1 MNVTS
6 AEHRADR
13 AACMAEVERIVNSHS
28 LRGSEALCKM
38 LRYLTEQSFAHPSAH
53 PKEYQIATEVFG
65 RPADFDPQSD
75 STTRVQAGRLRSK
88 LAEYYASEG
97 ADDLV
102 VVEMPKGSYLL
113 SFHTREAAATL
124 PQPPAVPIIE
134 VGTQSASL
142 RPWRVTVAILS
153 ALLVVAIASIIWSLL
168 AIRDAKRANAAV
180 IETPVP
186 KAFRV
191 FWKEF
196 VSGPSEPWVVFSNA
210 DFIGRPD
217 TGMRYFDASRDSRD
231 LILDH
236 YSGVGEVLAVHEL
249 DRVFTLLHQPLRV
262 KRGSLLSL
270 DDAKN
275 NNLIFVG
282 SPVENLSLL
291 DLPGTREFQ
300 FRKLASGPRARDIAI
315 INLHPHTGEPAVFLP
330 SLARPLSEDYAV
342 IALMKGPSPALSMM
356 ILAGTTTLGTQ
367 AAVEYVCRENSVQEL
382 LNRLQVGTSGDLRP
396 FEMVLRVKVTRGV
409 PVDSEIAA
417 LR

>member
-1 MNVTS
+1 
-6 AEHRADR
+6 
-13 AACMAEVERIVNSHS
+13 MAEVERIVTSHS

-38 LRYLTEQSFAHPSAH
+38 LRYLTQQSFVHASAP

-97 ADDLV
+97 TDDTV

-113 SFHTREAAATL
+113 SFHTRETATAL
-124 PQPPAVPIIE
+124 PQPPAVPMVVAE
-134 VGTQSASL
+134 TKPASL
-142 RPWRVTVAILS
+142 RPWRATVAILA
-153 ALLVVAIASIIWSLL
+153 ALLVVAIASVVWSSFAL
-168 AIRDAKRANAAV
+168 RDAKRANAAV

-191 FWKEF
+191 FWKEY
-196 VSGPSEPWVVFSNA
+196 VSGPSEPWVVFSNGA
-210 DFIGRPD
+210 FIGRPD
-217 TGMRYFDASRDSRD
+217 MGMRYFDARRDSRD

-236 YSGVGEVLAVHEL
+236 YTGVGEVLAVHEL

-282 SPVENLSLL
+282 SPVENLPLR
-291 DLPGTREFQ
+291 DLPGTHEFQ
-300 FRKLASGPRARDIAI
+300 FRKLASGPRAGDLAI
-315 INLHPHTGEPAVFLP
+315 INVHARSGEPAVFLP
-330 SLARPLSEDYAV
+330 SPARPLSEDYAV
-342 IALMKGPSPALSMM
+342 VALMKGPNPALSMM

-367 AAVEYVCRENSVQEL
+367 AAVEYVCRENTVQEL
-382 LNRLQVGTSGDLRP
+382 LNRLRVGPTGDLRP

-409 PVDSEIAA
+409 PVESEIAA

>member
-1 MNVTS
+1 
-6 AEHRADR
+6 
-13 AACMAEVERIVNSHS
+13 
-28 LRGSEALCKM
+28 L
-38 LRYLTEQSFAHPSAH
+38 
-53 PKEYQIATEVFG
+53 
-65 RPADFDPQSD
+65 
-75 STTRVQAGRLRSK
+75 
-88 LAEYYASEG
+88 G
-97 ADDLV
+97 A
-102 VVEMPKGSYLL
+102 
-113 SFHTREAAATL
+113 
-124 PQPPAVPIIE
+124 
-134 VGTQSASL
+134 
-142 RPWRVTVAILS
+142 WRVTVAILS
-153 ALLVVAIASIIWSLL
+153 ALLVVAIASVVWSVFAL
-168 AIRDAKRANAAV
+168 RDAKHANAAV

-217 TGMRYFDASRDSRD
+217 TGMRYFDASRDPRD

-236 YSGVGEVLAVHEL
+236 YTGVGEVLAVHEL

-282 SPVENLSLL
+282 SPVENLTLL

-300 FRKLASGPRARDIAI
+300 FRKLASGPRAGDIAI
-315 INLHPHTGEPAVFLP
+315 INVHPRTGEPAVFLP

-342 IALMKGPSPALSMM
+342 LALMKGPNPALSMM

-367 AAVEYVCRENSVQEL
+367 AAVEYVCRENSVQDL
-382 LNRLQVGTSGDLRP
+382 LSRLQVGSPGDPRP